1 HMRRMSWLLLGS
13 VLAGGLAADE
23 PQPAWQP
30 RIEAL
35 IRQLGDPSFAKRD
48 AATKALL
55 AEDEKIV
62 PLLDKA
68 KKGADLE
75 VARRMEHIRTQ
86 LMGYAE
92 DITTFL
98 KSLPPSD
105 RESLPEVPREL
116 IGMVAARQPKS
127 GDFLLAIIADPK
139 DPLNR
144 AATHLFCATWDSGTG
159 AQ

>member
-1 HMRRMSWLLLGS
+1 MQFRSQERAGRAGCWRGRMFPMSHLGMLLASS
-13 VLAGGLAADE
+13 VLAAGLCSDG
-23 PQPAWQP
+23 PPPDWQP

-35 IRQLGDPSFAKRD
+35 IRQLGDASFAKRE

-75 VARRMEHIRTQ
+75 LTRRLERIRNQ
-86 LMGYAE
+86 LIGYAE
-92 DITTFL
+92 DITAFL
-98 KSLPPSD
+98 KGLPSSD
-105 RESLPEVPREL
+105 RESLPEVPLEM
-116 IGMVAARQPKS
+116 IGLVATRQPKS

-139 DPLNR
+139 D
-144 AATHLFCATWDSGTG
+144 
-159 AQ
+159 